1 VSDIRKRLIARL
13 RELRKLHGITQ
24 EQFSEQ
30 TGFSYKFYQLIEIG
44 RKCDL
49 RLSSL
54 ERLAKAYGIQV
65 HELLAPEIPKT
76 HFPKTA
82 SKRVGRDVKRDK
94 ARISAKPEK
103 LRPSEPPRRK
113 TI

>member
-1 VSDIRKRLIARL
+1 MADIRKRLIARL

-65 HELLAPEIPKT
+65 HELLGPEMPRT
-76 HFPKTA
+76 HFPKGTGA
-82 SKRVGRDVKRDK
+82 KRVQDRAIRSGKTRTQAKR
-94 ARISAKPEK
+94 
-103 LRPSEPPRRK
+103 
-113 TI
+113 

>member
-1 VSDIRKRLIARL
+1 MADIRKRLIARL

-24 EQFSEQ
+24 EQFSEA

-54 ERLAKAYGIQV
+54 ERLANAYGIEV
-65 HELLAPEIPKT
+65 HELLGPNLPKT
-76 HFPKTA
+76 RFSKGKLTA
-82 SKRVGRDVKRDK
+82 VAKVHRVKPKRV
-94 ARISAKPEK
+94 ARIRAKK
-103 LRPSEPPRRK
+103 A
-113 TI
+113 